1 MTGVHL
7 HRPASLLEVEV
18 VHRVRLNPEGDGV
31 SLKAETLATDQSY
44 VGSRKLVLK
53 HEHSILDRHLDVLAK
68 TYWLQCDCDDGAVSK
83 TLDTPGHGDIGPFTG
98 QLVLVGLNHREPGGG
113 EGHGG
118 GHWGEL
124 EAAGVGDVTG
134 GAVPWLFSSW
144 EL

>member
-7 HRPASLLEVEV
+7 HRTASLLEVEV
-18 VHRVRLNPEGDGV
+18 VHGVRLNREGDGV

-44 VGSRKLVLK
+44 VGSRQLVLK

-68 TYWLQCDCDDGAVSK
+68 TYWLQCDCDDGAVSE

-118 GHWGEL
+118 GRWG
-124 EAAGVGDVTG
+124 
-134 GAVPWLFSSW
+134 
-144 EL
+144 